1 MSKSLHYFGAEFDVR
16 DGSEKLA
23 DCNKRTVRQTTRA
36 PPLSANLMKN
46 LKKTIIVIVQPIN
59 PAKRFENVNILLHDM
74 LTKWPTKALWACFQK
89 PTLFFFYYC
98 RVVPILEFVS
108 IT

>member
-74 LTKWPTKALWACFQK
+74 LTKWPTKALWACDRE
-89 PTLFFFYYC
+89 FFF
-98 RVVPILEFVS
+98 INN
-108 IT
+108 